1 MGILKIR
8 EVNPRS
14 PRPPETR
21 LPILPII
28 SCFRFELEHKLAVC
42 VSLPENTNTVNLCFL
57 GRKKEKWRM
66 DGQEDVACCL
76 FPREAGWGWGGGGGP
91 LGIFWMDMCRPGL
104 QIGTL
109 F

>member
-76 FPREAGWGWGGGGGP
+76 FPREAGWGGGGGGH

-104 QIGTL
+104 QIGTP